1 MELILKYF
9 PELTAVQRERFAAL
23 GALYREWNDRIN
35 VVSRKDIDQLY
46 LRHVL
51 HGLAIAKVCAFHPG
65 ARVLDVGCGGGFPGI
80 PLAILFPEV
89 RFTLVDSIGKKIRV
103 VREISRAAGISN
115 VEGVHSRVEQM
126 PGKFDFVVSRAVT
139 EMKPF
144 VGWVWNKLEPV
155 AGAYC
160 TSRAATWTPNWM
172 RWANRTRCSI
182 FRISSASRFSK
193 PKRWF
198 TFRNR
203 GRTAHFPYR
212 LFRWYAYFSQ
222 KVFV

>member
-139 EMKPF
+139 EMKTF
-144 VGWVWNKLEPV
+144 IGWVWDKIDRGEA
-155 AGAYC
+155 AGTLPNGILYLKGGDLKDELQ
-160 TSRAATWTPNWM
+160 AAG
-172 RWANRTRCSI
+172 
-182 FRISSASRFSK
+182 K
-193 PKRWF
+193 
-198 TFRNR
+198 
-203 GRTAHFPYR
+203 PYR
-212 LFRWYAYFSQ
+212 TYEIADFFDGEFFETKKVVYFGR
-222 KVFV
+222 

>member
-139 EMKPF
+139 EMKTF
-144 VGWVWNKLEPV
+144 ISWVWDKIDRGEA
-155 AGAYC
+155 AGTLPNGILYLKGGDLKDELQ
-160 TSRAATWTPNWM
+160 AAG
-172 RWANRTRCSI
+172 
-182 FRISSASRFSK
+182 K
-193 PKRWF
+193 
-198 TFRNR
+198 
-203 GRTAHFPYR
+203 PYR
-212 LFRWYAYFSQ
+212 TYEIADFFDGEFFETKKVVYFGR
-222 KVFV
+222 

>member
-9 PELTAVQRERFAAL
+9 PELTAVQREQFAAL

-103 VREISRAAGISN
+103 VREISRAARISN

-139 EMKPF
+139 EMKTF
-144 VGWVWNKLEPV
+144 IGWVWDKIDRGEA
-155 AGAYC
+155 AGTLPNGILYLKGGDLKDELQ
-160 TSRAATWTPNWM
+160 AA
-172 RWANRTRCSI
+172 
-182 FRISSASRFSK
+182 
-193 PKRWF
+193 
-198 TFRNR
+198 
-203 GRTAHFPYR
+203 GQPYR
-212 LFRWYAYFSQ
+212 TYEIADFFDGEFFETKKVVYFGR
-222 KVFV
+222 

>member
-103 VREISRAAGISN
+103 VREISRAAGILN

-139 EMKPF
+139 EMKTF
-144 VGWVWNKLEPV
+144 IGWVWDKIDRGEA
-155 AGAYC
+155 AGTLPNGILYLKGGDLKDELQ
-160 TSRAATWTPNWM
+160 AAG
-172 RWANRTRCSI
+172 
-182 FRISSASRFSK
+182 K
-193 PKRWF
+193 
-198 TFRNR
+198 
-203 GRTAHFPYR
+203 PYR
-212 LFRWYAYFSQ
+212 TYEIADFFDGEFFETKKVVYFGR
-222 KVFV
+222 